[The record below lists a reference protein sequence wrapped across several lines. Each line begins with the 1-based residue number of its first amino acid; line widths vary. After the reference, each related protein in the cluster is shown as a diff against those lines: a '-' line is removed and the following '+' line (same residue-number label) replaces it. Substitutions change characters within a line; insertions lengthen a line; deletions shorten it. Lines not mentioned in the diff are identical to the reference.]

1 MSLAPAPQIN
11 KKSGAILAVRG
22 QYMPALEKEQALQ
35 RGYVCR
41 SLCAVHLW
49 TPSLSTCIGS
59 VCCEVTL
66 SSSATCYREKALH
79 IHIQAPQQSNV
90 DCKCVC
96 VCVHACVRAY
106 VRARVCVHVRVC
118 MCMCVLGCS
127 VEYFP
132 SSLHVLYV
140 CVCGGGGRALLAIF
154 VTCC

>member
-1 MSLAPAPQIN
+1 MRKSVSLSPAPQIN

-35 RGYVCR
+35 RGYVCQ

-49 TPSLSTCIGS
+49 TPSLSTCISG

-96 VCVHACVRAY
+96 VCVCVCACMHVCVRMCVRVCVHVHACVRAY
-106 VRARVCVHVRVC
+106 VRA
-118 MCMCVLGCS
+118 
-127 VEYFP
+127 
-132 SSLHVLYV
+132 
-140 CVCGGGGRALLAIF
+140 CVCACAC
-154 VTCC
+154 VY

>member
-1 MSLAPAPQIN
+1 MSGVRAYVRGVCMCTRLCAFARVWMCVCVYYIGVSLQCECMRKSVSLSPAPQIN

-35 RGYVCR
+35 RGYVCQ

-49 TPSLSTCIGS
+49 TPSLSTCISS

-96 VCVHACVRAY
+96 VCV
-106 VRARVCVHVRVC
+106 
-118 MCMCVLGCS
+118 
-127 VEYFP
+127 
-132 SSLHVLYV
+132 
-140 CVCGGGGRALLAIF
+140 
-154 VTCC
+154 

>member
-1 MSLAPAPQIN
+1 MSLSPAPQMN

-35 RGYVCR
+35 RGYVCQ

-49 TPSLSTCIGS
+49 TPSLSTCISG

-66 SSSATCYREKALH
+66 SSSAICYREKALH

-96 VCVHACVRAY
+96 VCACVCVCVRACVCACVRAY
-106 VRARVCVHVRVC
+106 VRACVC
-118 MCMCVLGCS
+118 M
-127 VEYFP
+127 
-132 SSLHVLYV
+132 YV
-140 CVCGGGGRALLAIF
+140 CACACVY
-154 VTCC
+154 